1 MQRPRI
7 DLTSSVRTPYP
18 GHRKAG
24 PKVVSN
30 QETAYPLRVLPSALS
45 LTGSHMKPDS
55 APTTYQGIP
64 IVVLPP
70 WLYEAAERA
79 GYDMRAFVREQRCEQ
94 ISSLLHRTT

>member
-1 MQRPRI
+1 
-7 DLTSSVRTPYP
+7 
-18 GHRKAG
+18 
-24 PKVVSN
+24 
-30 QETAYPLRVLPSALS
+30 
-45 LTGSHMKPDS
+45 MKPDS